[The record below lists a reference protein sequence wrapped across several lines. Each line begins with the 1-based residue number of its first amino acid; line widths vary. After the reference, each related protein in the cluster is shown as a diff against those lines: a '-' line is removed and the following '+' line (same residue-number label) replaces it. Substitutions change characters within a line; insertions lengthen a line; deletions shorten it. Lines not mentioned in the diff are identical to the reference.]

1 MTNKYI
7 LGIDIGTTSVKV
19 CVLDPSSNEVIS
31 SHKKDTCS
39 DVPSELGSEGNKQ
52 DVPRILSACQMCVSR
67 LPRDQLRK
75 IYRIGI
81 CGQMHGCMLW
91 KQGSAWERKV
101 DSERYEIK
109 EVSNVYTWQDS
120 RCSTEFLDQLPT
132 PSSHLALASGY
143 GCATLIWLA
152 KNKPEMFDEFDRAGT
167 IHDFFVSIICGLDKP
182 TMSVQNAAA
191 WGYFNTEKEEWNT
204 EQLEEAGLPLR
215 YLPNVVSSGKFAGK
229 LESSWYGIPKD
240 TPVLASLGDL
250 QCSVLPSLTAETDA
264 VINISTSAQICFKLS
279 SDFKPPSQP
288 SPTPNPVDYFPYFD
302 GSYLAVAASLN
313 GGNALAAFVRTLQQ
327 WVLEL
332 GFQVPQSKIW
342 ERTLSL
348 GSSDQ
353 SDSNLEVEPTL
364 FGERHSPER
373 SACASNINIGNI
385 SLGKVMKALCRGV
398 IKNLHSMM
406 PRSLLVENGVNRII
420 GGGSALVRNKI
431 LQREVE
437 EQYQLPLTL
446 DARGN
451 AAYGAALAAKNAV
464 IN

>member
-1 MTNKYI
+1 MNLI
-7 LGIDIGTTSVKV
+7 
-19 CVLDPSSNEVIS
+19 VL
-31 SHKKDTCS
+31 
-39 DVPSELGSEGNKQ
+39 
-52 DVPRILSACQMCVSR
+52 
-67 LPRDQLRK
+67 
-75 IYRIGI
+75 
-81 CGQMHGCMLW
+81 
-91 KQGSAWERKV
+91 ER
-101 DSERYEIK
+101 
-109 EVSNVYTWQDS
+109 
-120 RCSTEFLDQLPT
+120 
-132 PSSHLALASGY
+132 
-143 GCATLIWLA
+143 
-152 KNKPEMFDEFDRAGT
+152 

-332 GFQVPQSKIW
+332 GFQAFP
-342 ERTLSL
+342 RTQCLCVEYQHRKYITRKGYESL
-348 GSSDQ
+348 MQ
-353 SDSNLEVEPTL
+353 
-364 FGERHSPER
+364 
-373 SACASNINIGNI
+373 
-385 SLGKVMKALCRGV
+385 
-398 IKNLHSMM
+398 SMM

-420 GGGSALVRNKI
+420 GGGSALVKK
-431 LQREVE
+431 Q
-437 EQYQLPLTL
+437 
-446 DARGN
+446 DF
-451 AAYGAALAAKNAV
+451 AKRS
-464 IN
+464 